1 MVEVGRA
8 EDFRQLILCTF
19 LKVLEI
25 LPHTVYILLLVL
37 LFVLFYLLYEL
48 ARSLF
53 FLEER
58 WIKLFNVNGVILL
71 GLQKGIFLNTCET
84 ILHYCNIR
92 PLMIVLLCL
101 VSRKNF
107 YSHLMVLLLCIGL
120 WRATFLAQSYAQAA
134 IWWPVYRSIYEALFF
149 VMRRD

>member
-1 MVEVGRA
+1 MVEVSRA

-58 WIKLFNVNGVILL
+58 
-71 GLQKGIFLNTCET
+71 
-84 ILHYCNIR
+84 
-92 PLMIVLLCL
+92 
-101 VSRKNF
+101 
-107 YSHLMVLLLCIGL
+107 
-120 WRATFLAQSYAQAA
+120 
-134 IWWPVYRSIYEALFF
+134 
-149 VMRRD
+149 